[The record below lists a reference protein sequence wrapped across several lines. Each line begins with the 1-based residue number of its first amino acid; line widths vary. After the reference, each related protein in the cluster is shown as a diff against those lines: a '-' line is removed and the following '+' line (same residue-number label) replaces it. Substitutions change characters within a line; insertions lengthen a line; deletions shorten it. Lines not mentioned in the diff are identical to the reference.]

1 MAVKLAH
8 LLARK
13 PMIAGALARRYPLI
27 ICDEHQ
33 DATAAQDQIILVLH
47 KAGVP
52 LHVFGDAM
60 QRIFGGRKCCCH
72 RRPEIKRWM
81 DLKEQA
87 DAFEELD
94 TPHRWAN
101 TNPALGHGL

>member
-1 MAVKLAH
+1 
-8 LLARK
+8 
-13 PMIAGALARRYPLI
+13 MIAGALARRYPLI

-47 KAGVP
+47 KAGVRCAFSAM
-52 LHVFGDAM
+52 LCSGYSAVGNAAAIDAE
-60 QRIFGGRKCCCH
+60 F
-72 RRPEIKRWM
+72 KRWM

-101 TNPALGHGL
+101 TKPALGHGL